1 MALPLPFGLDEDSD
15 ALIVVPPTSGP
26 NMPSLAGHLLQACAR
41 EAGFQVKVWYGSL
54 HLAATLGLERY
65 RAVSSAPFNLFL
77 GERLFAAS
85 AYGVPSFGRDGEAF
99 LGRHAL
105 PDPGASAP
113 AAGPGP
119 TAERV
124 RLTAADLREVEAQAR
139 AWAEAAA
146 AAIAARA
153 FPVVGCSTMFEQ
165 TAASLAL
172 LRRVKAL
179 RPETVT
185 IIGGPNCEGQ
195 MAEGVGSLT
204 RAVDFVFSGE
214 SEETFLDFLAGL
226 RRGVLPPE
234 RIVRGRPC
242 RNLDQ
247 LPTPRFDDYFAQLAA
262 WFPEGG
268 AGVGEISLPYE
279 SSRGCWWGEKHHCTF
294 CGLNGEGMVF
304 RKKAATRVLADLE
317 RLADGYPC
325 GRLSMTENIMPFDYF
340 QTLIPRMAVLAE
352 RPGFPAVFYEQ
363 KANLSLRQV
372 LALKAAGIRHIQPGI
387 EALSTSL
394 LRRMD
399 KGVSAA
405 QNVTLL
411 RYARSAQMTLSWNI
425 LWGFPGD
432 ELREY
437 EEVLAL
443 LPLLRHL
450 PPPELVAH
458 IMIDRF
464 SPYFERPQQYGITH
478 LGPWPGLAEVLPE
491 GADVHRVAY
500 HFSGS
505 WPSESRE
512 HPEVIRAIEA
522 EVARWRRQYNSYVAF
537 GSARIW
543 RPPMLE
549 VVPDEKG
556 GHALVD
562 TRGLPGT
569 EAFVTLT
576 RAEAAAALAPRPGP
590 RELDWA
596 LSRKAGVVI
605 DGRYVPLATA
615 TPEILQEFAD
625 AVASGPLPAAA
636 AG

>member
-1 MALPLPFGLDEDSD
+1 
-15 ALIVVPPTSGP
+15 
-26 NMPSLAGHLLQACAR
+26 
-41 EAGFQVKVWYGSL
+41 
-54 HLAATLGLERY
+54 
-65 RAVSSAPFNLFL
+65 
-77 GERLFAAS
+77 
-85 AYGVPSFGRDGEAF
+85 
-99 LGRHAL
+99 
-105 PDPGASAP
+105 
-113 AAGPGP
+113 
-119 TAERV
+119 
-124 RLTAADLREVEAQAR
+124 
-139 AWAEAAA
+139 
-146 AAIAARA
+146 
-153 FPVVGCSTMFEQ
+153 
-165 TAASLAL
+165 
-172 LRRVKAL
+172 
-179 RPETVT
+179 
-185 IIGGPNCEGQ
+185 
-195 MAEGVGSLT
+195 
-204 RAVDFVFSGE
+204 
-214 SEETFLDFLAGL
+214 
-226 RRGVLPPE
+226 
-234 RIVRGRPC
+234 
-242 RNLDQ
+242 
-247 LPTPRFDDYFAQLAA
+247 
-262 WFPEGG
+262 
-268 AGVGEISLPYE
+268 
-279 SSRGCWWGEKHHCTF
+279 
-294 CGLNGEGMVF
+294 
-304 RKKAATRVLADLE
+304 
-317 RLADGYPC
+317 
-325 GRLSMTENIMPFDYF
+325 
-340 QTLIPRMAVLAE
+340 
-352 RPGFPAVFYEQ
+352 
-363 KANLSLRQV
+363 
-372 LALKAAGIRHIQPGI
+372 
-387 EALSTSL
+387 
-394 LRRMD
+394 MD

-505 WPSESRE
+505 WPSESRQ
-512 HPEVIRAIEA
+512 HPEVIRAIEV

-576 RAEAAAALAPRPGP
+576 RAQAAAALAPRPGP
-590 RELDWA
+590 GELDWA
-596 LSRKAGVVI
+596 LSRKAGVMI

-615 TPEILQEFAD
+615 SPEILQEFAG
-625 AVASGPLPAAA
+625 AVAAGPLPAAA

>member
-1 MALPLPFGLDEDSD
+1 VAGSLPIILDETVD
-15 ALIVVPPTSGP
+15 ALIIVPPTAGP
-26 NMPSLAGHLLQACAR
+26 NMPSLAGHLLQACAA
-41 EAGFQVKVWYGSL
+41 EAGFRVQVWYASL
-54 HLAATLGLERY
+54 HLAATVGIERY
-65 RAVSSAPFNLFL
+65 RAVASAPFNLFV

-85 AYGVPSFGRDGEAF
+85 AYGVPPFGRDGEAF
-99 LGRHAL
+99 LGRHTL
-105 PDPGASAP
+105 PEPGGSGAASE
-113 AAGPGP
+113 AGVPV
-119 TAERV
+119 V
-124 RLTAADLREVEAQAR
+124 RLTAAALREVEAR
-139 AWAEAAA
+139 VGDWVEDAAGT
-146 AAIAARA
+146 IADHA
-153 FPVVGCSTMFEQ
+153 FPVVGCTTMFEQ
-165 TAASLAL
+165 TAASVSL
-172 LRRVKAL
+172 LRRIKAR
-179 RPETVT
+179 RPQVLTVM
-185 IIGGPNCEGQ
+185 GGPNCEGP
-195 MAEGVGSLT
+195 MAEGVASLT
-204 RAVDFVFSGE
+204 DAVDVVFSGE
-214 SEETFLDFLAGL
+214 SEETFIAFLETVKSGQPGPA
-226 RRGVLPPE
+226 

-242 RNLDQ
+242 RNLDG
-247 LPTPRFDDYFAQLAA
+247 LPTPRFDDYFRQLAA
-262 WFPEGG
+262 CFPGSHHE
-268 AGVGEISLPYE
+268 VGEISLPYE

-304 RKKAATRVLADLE
+304 RKKAPARVLGDL
-317 RLADGYPC
+317 
-325 GRLSMTENIMPFDYF
+325 GRLVDDYTCARVSMTDNIMPFDYF
-340 QTLIPRMAVLAE
+340 QTLIPQMAALAQ

-399 KGVSAA
+399 KGVSGG

-432 ELREY
+432 ELRDY
-437 EEVLAL
+437 EETAAL
-443 LPLLRHL
+443 LPLLQHL

-464 SPYFERPQQYGITH
+464 SPYFERPGQYGIVH

-491 GADVHRVAY
+491 GTDVHRVAY
-500 HFSGS
+500 HFSGT

-512 HPEVIRAIEA
+512 HPEVIHAIDA
-522 EVARWRRQYNSYVAF
+522 EVARWRKKYNSYVAF
-537 GSARIW
+537 GPARIW

-576 RAEAAAALAPRPGP
+576 LAQAAAALTSRPAAGDL
-590 RELDWA
+590 EWA
-596 LSRKAGVVI
+596 LARKVGVMI

-615 TPEILQEFAD
+615 TPEILLEFESEA
-625 AVASGPLPAAA
+625 AASGSLRAAA
-636 AG
+636 AH